1 MQTNMNQPIETNMR
15 RTFFGALLA
24 CFALFSAEKA
34 TAAEAKIDTLSYIT
48 GQQIGHTIHEEIVPQ
63 MKLDY
68 NAIISTLDKLF
79 ASDKSIKAEG
89 ITISPE
95 NINEVAKG
103 YFNESLQQRV
113 IAAMGNDTDQVFNA
127 KEKKIVSVLVG
138 ADFAY
143 SMKKAPYEVE
153 KKSFMKAVNDV
164 REGKEMLTLEQANE
178 FMRNYYTVVVPQKN
192 KEESD
197 KWLAKVAKQ
206 KGVQK
211 TASGLLY
218 RIEAPG
224 DMNIK
229 ANKDEDVVKVLYT
242 GRTRE
247 GKVFDSNR
255 WADMSEERKRMA
267 PESKDSP
274 IEFPLDRVIKGW
286 TEGMKLIGKGGR
298 ITLWIPAELA
308 YGERGAGES
317 IGPNEALCFDVELI
331 SVTNK

>member
-15 RTFFGALLA
+15 KTFFGTLLA

-113 IAAMGNDTDQVFNA
+113 MAAMGNDTAQVFNA
-127 KEKKIVSVLVG
+127 KEKKIVSALVG

-153 KKSFMKAVNDV
+153 KKSFMKAVKDV
-164 REGKEMLTLEQANE
+164 KEGKEMLTLEQANA

-192 KEESD
+192 KEESG
-197 KWLAKVAKQ
+197 KWLAKIAKQ

-218 RIEAPG
+218 RIENPG

-242 GRTRE
+242 GRTRD

-255 WADMSEERKRMA
+255 WADMSEERKRML

-274 IEFPLDRVIKGW
+274 IEFPLNRVIKGW
-286 TEGMKLIGKGGR
+286 TEGMKFIGKGGR

-331 SVTNK
+331 GVTNK

>member
-15 RTFFGALLA
+15 KTFFGALLA

-113 IAAMGNDTDQVFNA
+113 MAAMGNDTAQVFNA
-127 KEKKIVSVLVG
+127 KEKKIISALVG

-153 KKSFMKAVNDV
+153 KKSFMKAVKDV
-164 REGKEMLTLEQANE
+164 KEGKEMLTLEQANA

-197 KWLAKVAKQ
+197 KWLAKIAKQ

-218 RIEAPG
+218 RIENPG

-274 IEFPLDRVIKGW
+274 IEFPLNRVIKGW
-286 TEGMKLIGKGGR
+286 TEGMKFIGKGGR

-331 SVTNK
+331 GVTNK